1 MKFEATFLSSNLGR
15 RVFGLFIACALL
27 PITVLAVVSLRNVSA
42 QINENSRVELRHAS
56 RDEAMLIYEHLS
68 FVEQELKLFGT
79 SIQTQAVGSEASRA
93 RNFDSFSRM
102 RDRILGIDLV
112 DEAGLHQSVFGTVVP
127 SITLSDDQRAFLL
140 TGKSLLSTARCS
152 QQGAC
157 VLLAQQLNTSRPHDG
172 FLLALIEP
180 SHLWD
185 KASLPADLSACVLD
199 DSGNRLF
206 CSDERPDSFPAEVTH
221 NFSGAFQWRSS
232 GRVFDANYWNLPL
245 QSSFHTS
252 HWTVIASKAE
262 VDVLAP
268 LAKFKMSFILAY
280 LLALW
285 IVLLLSSVQI
295 RRSLIPLEQLK
306 DGTRKVARGDYK
318 VDVNIKSGD
327 EFQELAESFNAMA
340 GRIEKQINSQKMV
353 NQIDRAI
360 LSSLELEKIIDTLAS
375 HFDEIFVVD
384 ALSVTI
390 LDNNV
395 ALKGETYIYG
405 RRADLLKDRVTV
417 DLVGEELQQIPRQQ
431 TIPDSAAKG
440 CASYLKPLAAREMT
454 SFLIVPIRVEQK
466 LAAILTLCRKQ
477 AVPWLEE
484 ETNQADD
491 IGDQLAVALSNA
503 QLVTQMQ
510 QLQWGTLTAL
520 ARAIDAKSPWTM
532 GHSERVTEYA
542 LHLATEMAL
551 PAKDFDILR
560 RGGLLH
566 DVGKIGIPVSILD
579 KKGPLTDEEMRIMRE
594 HVNIGARIL
603 EPIPGLAESMPIVLQ
618 HHEWINGGG
627 YPNRLSG
634 DQVTLH
640 ARIFAIADC
649 FDALTS
655 DRPYRAGMSMDRA
668 LGIIQAGS
676 GSQFDPKIVDVLV
689 KIVAPILT
697 SKEVAEQPS
706 ETTRRVELETSP

>member
-1 MKFEATFLSSNLGR
+1 MKFEATSLRSNLGR
-15 RVFGLFIACALL
+15 RVFGLFVVCALL

-42 QINENSRVELRHAS
+42 QINESSRVELRHAS

-68 FVEQELKLFGT
+68 FVEQELKLIST
-79 SIQTQAVGSEASRA
+79 SIQSPAGEYEASKTQHS
-93 RNFDSFSRM
+93 NTFSRM
-102 RDRILGIDLV
+102 RDRILGVDLV
-112 DEAGLHQSVFGTVVP
+112 DEAGVHRSLFGTTVP
-127 SITLSDDQRAFLL
+127 SVTMSDEQRSFLL
-140 TGKSLLSTARCS
+140 SGKSLLSTVGCS
-152 QQGAC
+152 QQGTC
-157 VLLAQQLNTSRPHDG
+157 ILLAQQLDTGRPHHG

-185 KASLPADLSACVLD
+185 KASLPADLEACVLD

-206 CSDERPDSFPAEVTH
+206 CTEEGPASFPAEVTR
-221 NFSGAFQWRSS
+221 NFSGTFQWRSS
-232 GRVFDANYWNLPL
+232 GRVYDANYWNLPL
-245 QSSFHTS
+245 QSSFHTP

-268 LAKFKMSFILAY
+268 LAKFKVSFVLAY

-285 IVLLLSSVQI
+285 VVLLLSSVQI
-295 RRSLIPLEQLK
+295 RRNLVPLEQLK

-318 VDVNIKSGD
+318 IDIDIKSGD

-353 NQIDRAI
+353 HQIDRAI
-360 LSSLELEKIIDTLAS
+360 LSSLEIEKIIDTLAS
-375 HFDEIFVVD
+375 HFNEIFAVD
-384 ALSVTI
+384 MMSVAV
-390 LDNNV
+390 LDANV
-395 ALKGETYIYG
+395 TTRGDVYTYG
-405 RRADLLKDRVTV
+405 FRSDVLKDRVAV
-417 DLVGEELQQIPRQQ
+417 ELVGEELQTIPRQK
-431 TIPDSAAKG
+431 TLSNSAVEN
-440 CASYLKPLAAREMT
+440 CPSYLKPLAEREMT
-454 SFLIVPIRVEQK
+454 SFLIVPVKVEQK
-466 LAAILTLCRKQ
+466 LAAILTLGRKQ
-477 AVPWLEE
+477 VLPWLQEE
-484 ETNQADD
+484 IGHADD

-503 QLVTQMQ
+503 QLVAQMR

-542 LHLATEMAL
+542 LHLATEIGL
-551 PAKDFDILR
+551 PLKHFDILR

-566 DVGKIGIPVSILD
+566 DIGKIGIPVSILD
-579 KKGPLTDEEMRIMRE
+579 KNGPLTDEEMRIMRE

-603 EPIPGLAESMPIVLQ
+603 EPIPDLAESMPIVLQ

-640 ARIFAIADC
+640 ARIFAVADC

-668 LGIIQAGS
+668 LEIIQAGS
-676 GSQFDPKIVDVLV
+676 GTQFDPRIVDVLV
-689 KIVAPILT
+689 KIVSPILT
-697 SKEVAEQPS
+697 SKEVLEQPS
-706 ETTRRVELETSP
+706 ETTGKVELETTP